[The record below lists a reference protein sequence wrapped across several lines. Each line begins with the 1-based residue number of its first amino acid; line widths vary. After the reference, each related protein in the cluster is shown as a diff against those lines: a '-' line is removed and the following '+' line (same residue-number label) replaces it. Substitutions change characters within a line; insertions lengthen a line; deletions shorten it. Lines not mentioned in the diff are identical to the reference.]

1 MLAVVLMPLIL
12 RQRKQLIPSIPS
24 GQPGI
29 KNESQNQFC
38 GMMLYWRDY
47 NNSRA
52 PFTRE
57 ISRLRRYPLVRT
69 RSCSSAQDC
78 RNTRPTRCIDSLKVL
93 GPLLLFCC
101 RRRIRK
107 SAGGR
112 EGEAQDQSWIIFG
125 VAGSEPSWAGGD
137 RVSPGFNQWI
147 FMLTDQLHWSALIR
161 P

>member
-1 MLAVVLMPLIL
+1 MLGVVLMPLIL
-12 RQRKQLIPSIPS
+12 RQRKQLIPS

-78 RNTRPTRCIDSLKVL
+78 KNTRPTRCIHRLLKYSWSSSVV
-93 GPLLLFCC
+93 CC
-101 RRRIRK
+101 RRGIRK
-107 SAGGR
+107 SAGGQ
-112 EGEAQDQSWIIFG
+112 EGEAQESWIIIFG